1 MVSVDLPLFPG
12 QRQDRRLAASIQE
25 AEEARFIRADRLRE
39 LKQMLETEYANWQ
52 RLGERAVLYE
62 TRLLPEANTNA
73 EAALNA
79 YRSGVTDFTT
89 LMRAG
94 ITDLEV
100 RLEELRVRV
109 ERTQTQARLL
119 YLAGDD
125 R

>member
-1 MVSVDLPLFPG
+1 
-12 QRQDRRLAASIQE
+12 
-25 AEEARFIRADRLRE
+25 
-39 LKQMLETEYANWQ
+39 
-52 RLGERAVLYE
+52 VLYE